1 MSKRAF
7 SIIEI
12 AIVIFLIL
20 MVASIFIPMN
30 IANVKQAERI
40 VKWKNTF
47 EETKYS
53 FEVLKANNQ
62 NLFETIKFNK
72 INSSKSAFDVFKPYL
87 NINYEKSTKD
97 YFKGYRYKFLNG
109 TRVKKKSNFYVTDF
123 ATLKSGVI
131 IGFKLN
137 KSRGMYS
144 NATIGTMLFDINGIN
159 KPNRIGKD
167 VFFINIYP
175 NEIKAVGEDRSLSV
189 LRANCSPIGTGTFCS
204 KYYLIGG
211 NF

>member
-12 AIVIFLIL
+12 LIVFFLIL
-20 MVASIFIPMN
+20 LVASIFVPLN
-30 IANVKQAERI
+30 IANVKQAERV

-53 FEVLKANNQ
+53 FEVLKAKNQ
-62 NLFETIKFNK
+62 NLFESLKLN
-72 INSSKSAFDVFKPYL
+72 NAMDSHAAFKMIKPYL
-87 NINYEKSTKD
+87 NISNHKSTDD
-97 YFKGYRYKFLNG
+97 YFKDYKYKFLNG
-109 TRVKKKSNFYVTDF
+109 RKVKNNSIFYIKDF
-123 ATLKSGVI
+123 ATLESGVV
-131 IGFKLN
+131 IGFKLAKN
-137 KSRGMYS
+137 NHMYS
-144 NATIGTMLFDINGIN
+144 NSPVGIMLFDINGLE

-167 VFFINIYP
+167 IFFINVYE
-175 NEIKAVGEDRSLSV
+175 NEIKAVGEGRSTSV
-189 LRANCSPIGTGTFCS
+189 LKANCSPIGTGTFCS